1 MKKILAFALTLC
13 MVLALCACGSA
24 AAPAATQAPAA
35 TEAPAAEAAPEATE
49 APVVEEAP
57 AAADVKVG
65 LIFLHDENS
74 TYDANFMNAALEVI
88 DEMGLPYVIKTQVP
102 EDQTC
107 YDTAADLADEGCTVI
122 FSDSYGHQSYMLQ
135 AAQDYPE
142 VQFVSATGD
151 LALATGLENYHNA
164 FAHIYMGRYLV
175 GVVAGLKLNEMIEA
189 GTITED
195 QAKLGYVGA
204 YAYAEV
210 KSGYTSF
217 FLGARSVCPTAT
229 MEVTFTNS
237 WYDEAL
243 EKEAAEKLISNGCVV
258 LSQHADSYGA
268 PSACEAAGV
277 PNVSYNLDTS
287 DAAPTTYLAASRIYW
302 APYFR
307 YMLGQMVA
315 GEAFDTDWCGT
326 IEQGSVEVISISA
339 NATAG
344 AAEKVEEVKA
354 QLINGEINVFDTANF
369 TVGGE
374 TITNAFAIDTDGDW
388 VNDTSEAVIDGVFQE
403 SLYRSAPYFALDID
417 GITILGE

>member
-1 MKKILAFALTLC
+1 MKKIIAMLLALC
-13 MVLALCACGSA
+13 MVFALCACGSSAPA
-24 AAPAATQAPAA
+24 AAPAENNTTAPA
-35 TEAPAAEAAPEATE
+35 TEAAPAPEA
-49 APVVEEAP
+49 
-57 AAADVKVG
+57 AASDVKVG

-74 TYDANFMNAALEVI
+74 TYDANFMNAALEVLN
-88 DEMGLPYVIKTQVP
+88 EMGLEYVIKTQVP

-107 YDTAADLADEGCTVI
+107 YDTAADLADEGCNVI

-151 LALATGLENYHNA
+151 LALASGVENYHNA

-189 GTITED
+189 GTITAD
-195 QAKLGYVGA
+195 QAKMGYVGA

-243 EKEAAEKLISNGCVV
+243 EKEAAEKLISNGCVL

-277 PNVSYNLDTS
+277 PNISYNLDTS

-302 APYFR
+302 APFFR

-315 GEAFDTDWCGT
+315 GEAFDTDWCGSLET
-326 IEQGSVEVISISA
+326 GSVEVISVSA

-344 AAEKVEEVKA
+344 AAEKVEEIKA
-354 QLINGEINVFDTANF
+354 QLIAGEIHVFDTASF
-369 TVGGE
+369 TVDGE
-374 TITNAFAIDTDGDW
+374 TVTNAFAIDTDGDW
-388 VNDTSEAVIDGVFQE
+388 VNDTSEAVIDGVFEE

>member
-1 MKKILAFALTLC
+1 MKKILAMLLALC
-13 MVLALCACGSA
+13 MVFALCACGSGA
-24 AAPAATQAPAA
+24 PAAPAAPAENTTTAPA
-35 TEAPAAEAAPEATE
+35 TEAAPAPEA
-49 APVVEEAP
+49 
-57 AAADVKVG
+57 AASSVKVG

-74 TYDANFMNAALEVI
+74 TYDANFMNAALEVLN
-88 DEMGLPYVIKTQVP
+88 EMGLEYVIKTQVP

-107 YDTAADLADEGCTVI
+107 YDTAADLADEGCNVI

-151 LALATGLENYHNA
+151 LALASGVENYHNA

-189 GTITED
+189 GTITAD
-195 QAKLGYVGA
+195 QAKMGYVGA

-243 EKEAAEKLISNGCVV
+243 EKEAAEKLISNGCVL

-277 PNVSYNLDTS
+277 PNISYNLDTS

-302 APYFR
+302 APFFR

-315 GEAFDTDWCGT
+315 GEAFDTDWCGSLET
-326 IEQGSVEVISISA
+326 GSVEVISVSA

-344 AAEKVEEVKA
+344 AAEMVEEVKA
-354 QLINGEINVFDTANF
+354 QLIAGNVHVFDTANF

-374 TITNAFAIDTDGDW
+374 TVTNAFAIDTDGDW
-388 VNDTSEAVIDGVFQE
+388 VNDTSEAVIDGVFEE

>member
-1 MKKILAFALTLC
+1 MKKILAMLLALC
-13 MVLALCACGSA
+13 MVFALCACGSGA
-24 AAPAATQAPAA
+24 PAAPAAPAENTTTAPA
-35 TEAPAAEAAPEATE
+35 EEAAP
-49 APVVEEAP
+49 APE
-57 AAADVKVG
+57 AAASSVKVG

-74 TYDANFMNAALEVI
+74 TYDANFMNAALEVLN
-88 DEMGLPYVIKTQVP
+88 EMGLEYVIKTQVP

-107 YDTAADLADEGCTVI
+107 YDTAADLADEGCNVI

-151 LALATGLENYHNA
+151 LALASGVENYHNA

-189 GTITED
+189 GTITAD
-195 QAKLGYVGA
+195 QAKMGYVGA

-243 EKEAAEKLISNGCVV
+243 EKEAAEKLISNGCVL

-277 PNVSYNLDTS
+277 PNISYNLDTS

-302 APYFR
+302 APFFR

-315 GEAFDTDWCGT
+315 GEAFDTDWCGSLET
-326 IEQGSVEVISISA
+326 GSVEVISVSA

-344 AAEKVEEVKA
+344 AAEMVEEVKA
-354 QLINGEINVFDTANF
+354 QLIAGNVHVFDTANF

-374 TITNAFAIDTDGDW
+374 TVTNAFAIDTDGDW
-388 VNDTSEAVIDGVFQE
+388 VNDTSEAVIDGVFEE